1 MRRMLVGGTVML
13 LAMIAAPASMA
24 GGMASLE
31 FEEDY
36 VLVGES
42 VTGRATFS
50 SDVRGTGR
58 IENGPWHAYLLPS
71 GTWIEPPR
79 IPAGAIHLGP
89 IAIEGGSDRS
99 ADASI
104 TFTVP
109 EVTTG
114 GYFIGMCNVPCTESF
129 VGDLGGGWLSIARTE
144 EGASLLRKVD
154 HTERQLYRIL
164 NRVRYRLARRVKDVE
179 RPLERLEGRVD
190 GMQGSIELRLD
201 RLEERLR
208 ASLAADQDP
217 GGIPWG
223 VALLAAGV
231 LAVSALVGRSRR
243 HPRPRPVPEEP
254 PVVEWEV
261 PEEVSART

>member
-1 MRRMLVGGTVML
+1 MRRMLVGGTVTL

-24 GGMASLE
+24 GGMASFE

-50 SDVRGTGR
+50 TDVRGTGR

-79 IPAGAIHLGP
+79 IPEGAIHLGP
-89 IAIEGGSDRS
+89 IAIEGGSDRG
-99 ADASI
+99 AVASI

-114 GYFIGMCNVPCTESF
+114 GYFIGMCNVPCAESF
-129 VGDLGGGWLSIARTE
+129 VGDLGGGWLTIARTE
-144 EGASLLRKVD
+144 EGASLLRKLD
-154 HTERQLYRIL
+154 KTDRQL
-164 NRVRYRLARRVKDVE
+164 NRVRYRLARRIKDVE
-179 RPLERLEGRVD
+179 GPLEQLEGRVD
-190 GMQGSIELRLD
+190 GVQSSIELRLD

-208 ASLAADQDP
+208 ASLAPDQDR

-231 LAVSALVGRSRR
+231 LAVAALVGRSRR
-243 HPRPRPVPEEP
+243 PPRPRPVLEEP
-254 PVVEWEV
+254 PVVEWEL